1 MRKRHQTKGNEVQLS
16 IVICNFNTKDLLQT
30 TLSSIYSHVMNISFE
45 VIVVDDASTD
55 DSVKMIKQNFQNV
68 ILLQNSMNLGYS
80 KSCNRGTK
88 IAKGAYI
95 LHLNSDVEFEKDVDF
110 GEVLNYLERNNDIG
124 ILGCKIITLDCSLD
138 LTCKRSFPT
147 LGNALFQST
156 GLTKLFP
163 KNKIIGNY
171 YLTYLDENKIHEVD
185 CLAAFMLIRR
195 EVFETVGYIDER
207 FFIYGEDI
215 DFCYRTK
222 QYGWKIVYYPLF
234 TIKHHHNA
242 SLEKLGLKNIFLFH
256 KAMVIYYSKHSDHNN
271 LVKSSVYLAIFFRF
285 IFVTIMNRVSYLL
298 SKRY

>member
-1 MRKRHQTKGNEVQLS
+1 MDKHFQKKRKEVLLS

-30 TLSSIYSHVMNISFE
+30 TLRSIYSHIKNVNFE

-55 DSVKMIKQNFQNV
+55 TSVTMIKQNFQNV
-68 ILLQNSMNLGYS
+68 ILLQNSINLGYS
-80 KSCNRGTK
+80 KSCNKGTK
-88 IAKGAYI
+88 TAKGTYI

-110 GEVLNYLERNNDIG
+110 GEVLNFLEGNKDIG
-124 ILGCKIITLDCSLD
+124 ILGCKIVTLNGSLD
-138 LTCKRSFPT
+138 LACKRSFPT
-147 LGNALFQST
+147 LSNAFFQST

-163 KNKIIGNY
+163 KNKVIGNY
-171 YLTYLDENKIHEVD
+171 YLAYLDENKIHEVD

-195 EVFETVGYIDER
+195 KIFETIGYIDER

-234 TIKHHHNA
+234 TIRHHHNA

-256 KAMVIYYSKHSDHNN
+256 KAMVLYYNKHYHHHFP
-271 LVKSSVYLAIFFRF
+271 LKSFVYLAILLRF
-285 IFVTIMNRVSYLL
+285 LFVIIMNRVSYLL
-298 SKRY
+298 QKQ